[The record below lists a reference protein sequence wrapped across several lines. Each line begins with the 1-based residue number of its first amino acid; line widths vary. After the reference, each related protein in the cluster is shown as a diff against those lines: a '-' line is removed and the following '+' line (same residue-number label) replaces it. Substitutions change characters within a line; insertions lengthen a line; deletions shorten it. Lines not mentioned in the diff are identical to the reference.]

1 MWLYL
6 IFFNYDFFFLTPD
19 NPIKPIIPAVAPRI
33 AAALSF
39 FSPVCGSS
47 ASGVCSFLTTAA
59 AVGTVLSSFSGV
71 LLPLA
76 VGAFGACGAGAGLS
90 GSSGFSPCGAGAGV
104 SGSFGVTGTSS
115 PCGVGADVS
124 GVVGVLGSFGVT
136 GIFGV
141 PQA

>member
-1 MWLYL
+1 M
-6 IFFNYDFFFLTPD
+6 
-19 NPIKPIIPAVAPRI
+19 
-33 AAALSF
+33 
-39 FSPVCGSS
+39 
-47 ASGVCSFLTTAA
+47 
-59 AVGTVLSSFSGV
+59 
-71 LLPLA
+71 PLA

-141 PQA
+141 TGVVCGAYGTGVSLPGSLGVTVGTLGL